1 MTERVLNPVTDAN
14 LYNRFKAIASILTT
28 YSPHNAIYVVEDV
41 YLDYGQNWAWT
52 TIVRKGYNECQILY
66 PRDWQNIME
75 ADTPEKLYKIIKDL
89 MNDDCE
95 LDYGKEQSK

>member
-1 MTERVLNPVTDAN
+1 MTERVLNPVADAN
-14 LYNRFKAIASILTT
+14 LYDRFEAIASILTA
-28 YSPHNAIYVVEDV
+28 YSPHNAIYMVEVV
-41 YLDYGQNWAWT
+41 YLDYDQDWKWT

-66 PRDWQNIME
+66 PRDWQRIIE
-75 ADTPEKLYKIIKDL
+75 ADTSEKLYKIIKDF